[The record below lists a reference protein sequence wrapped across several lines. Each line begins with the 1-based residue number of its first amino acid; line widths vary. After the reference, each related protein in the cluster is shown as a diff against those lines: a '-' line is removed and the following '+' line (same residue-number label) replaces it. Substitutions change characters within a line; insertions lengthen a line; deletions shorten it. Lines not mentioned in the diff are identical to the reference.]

1 MASRRPQQLRGIGLP
16 TQRGAWS
23 WLLGEDP
30 PPSPR
35 PATRDEA
42 LSLPAFGRGVELI
55 ASSIAGVPLQAFRRN
70 AALGVWEK
78 LADQPAVLTDPDPL
92 NDEWQWK
99 YGAVKDLIEAGNHVS
114 WFGDQLDYRTGRPA
128 WLEPLP
134 IADVGVVQVPDSP
147 AGYMF
152 TVVGVPR
159 LLDPSEVL
167 HISAGNRSGEI
178 LGRGIVE
185 QYAPT
190 LGQALTAEQW
200 SGRYLQG
207 GGLPPAI
214 IQHRVEPTVE
224 QKRNFKDRWRTMLD
238 TGEAMLL
245 PADATVTPLQSDAQR
260 QQLVE
265 ARTWNVQLTSIMLGI
280 PAHKYSLQ
288 GPTMTYENVET
299 ADIAWIRDTVD
310 RWAQPISRAVSKWLL
325 PLGTEAR
332 WAWAS
337 RMRTDTKT
345 QFETA
350 SLAVE
355 KGLLERDEGRQ
366 LINYAPADKASGAG
380 STPEGVPN
388 LGAQEVA

>member
-1 MASRRPQQLRGIGLP
+1 MPTDRR
-16 TQRGAWS
+16 AWS
-23 WLLGEDP
+23 WLLGEDVADI
-30 PPSPR
+30 PR

-55 ASSIAGVPLQAFRRN
+55 ASTIAGVPIQAHRWSPE
-70 AALGVWEK
+70 LGIWEK
-78 LADQPAVLTDPDPL
+78 LADQPSVLTDPYPVPHSD
-92 NDEWQWK
+92 DWQWR
-99 YGAVKDLIEAGNHVS
+99 YGVAKDLIEAGNHVS
-114 WFGDQLDYRTGRPA
+114 WFGTEIDYRTNRPS
-128 WLEPLP
+128 WLVPLP
-134 IADVGVVQVPDSP
+134 IQDVGLVPMPDTVH
-147 AGYMF
+147 GYMF
-152 TVVGVPR
+152 TVVGVDR

-190 LGQALTAEQW
+190 LGRSLTGEEW
-200 SGRYLQG
+200 SGRYLSG

-214 IQHRVEPTVE
+214 IQFRGEPSTDR
-224 QKRNFKDRWRTMLD
+224 KREFKTNWRRMTD

-265 ARTWNVQLTSIMLGI
+265 ARTWNVQLVSIMLGI
-280 PAHKYSLQ
+280 PAHKYSLP

-299 ADIAWIRDTVD
+299 ADIAWVRDTVD
-310 RWAQPISRAVSKWLL
+310 RWAQPITRAITKQLL
-325 PLGTEAR
+325 PRKVEAR

-337 RMRTDTKT
+337 RMRTDSKT

-350 SLAVE
+350 GGAVTS
-355 KGLLERDEGRQ
+355 GLLTVDEGRQ
-366 LINYAPADKASGAG
+366 MINYPPAAMSAGAG
-380 STPEGVPN
+380 STPVGVPN